1 MTLVSACDTLG
12 VFDCSWR
19 GQQPYPRSVSDTATI
34 SIISVYYINDVWSY
48 KKVNKAHKRTLEGIF
63 ADPVRA
69 NIDWHDVESLLVALG
84 AELEEGRGS
93 RVRVELNDVV
103 AVFHRPHP
111 RKEASKPAVRDVR
124 SFLIA
129 AGIQPP
135 D

>member
-1 MTLVSACDTLG
+1 VT
-12 VFDCSWR
+12 
-19 GQQPYPRSVSDTATI
+19 DTATI
-34 SIISVYYINDVWSY
+34 LILSVYYISDAWACRE
-48 KKVNKAHKRTLEGIF
+48 VNKSQKRTLERIF

-93 RVRVELNDVV
+93 RMRVELNDVV
-103 AVFHRPHP
+103 AVFHKPHP
-111 RKEASKPAVRDVR
+111 QKEASKPAVRDVR

>member
-1 MTLVSACDTLG
+1 M
-12 VFDCSWR
+12 
-19 GQQPYPRSVSDTATI
+19 
-34 SIISVYYINDVWSY
+34 
-48 KKVNKAHKRTLEGIF
+48 NKTYKRTLEGIF
-63 ADPVRA
+63 ADLVHA
-69 NIDWHDVESLLVALG
+69 NLNWHDIESLLVALG

-111 RKEASKPAVRDVR
+111 QKEASKPAVRDVR
-124 SFLIA
+124 ALLIA

>member
-1 MTLVSACDTLG
+1 LQRKYVKLLS
-12 VFDCSWR
+12 
-19 GQQPYPRSVSDTATI
+19 
-34 SIISVYYINDVWSY
+34 
-48 KKVNKAHKRTLEGIF
+48 GIF

-84 AELEEGRGS
+84 ADLEEGRGS

-124 SFLIA
+124 SLLIA

>member
-1 MTLVSACDTLG
+1 MNKKLKGTLG
-12 VFDCSWR
+12 
-19 GQQPYPRSVSDTATI
+19 
-34 SIISVYYINDVWSY
+34 
-48 KKVNKAHKRTLEGIF
+48 GIF

-111 RKEASKPAVRDVR
+111 QKEASKPAVRDVR

-129 AGIQPP
+129 AGIEPP

>member
-1 MTLVSACDTLG
+1 VT
-12 VFDCSWR
+12 
-19 GQQPYPRSVSDTATI
+19 DTATI
-34 SIISVYYINDVWSY
+34 RILSVYYIRDAWACRE
-48 KKVNKAHKRTLEGIF
+48 VNKTHKRTLEGIF

>member
-1 MTLVSACDTLG
+1 VTKKQKGTLA
-12 VFDCSWR
+12 
-19 GQQPYPRSVSDTATI
+19 
-34 SIISVYYINDVWSY
+34 
-48 KKVNKAHKRTLEGIF
+48 GIF

-93 RVRVELNDVV
+93 RVRIELNDVV

-111 RKEASKPAVRDVR
+111 QKEASKPAVRDLR
-124 SFLIA
+124 GFLIA

>member
-1 MTLVSACDTLG
+1 MA
-12 VFDCSWR
+12 
-19 GQQPYPRSVSDTATI
+19 
-34 SIISVYYINDVWSY
+34 
-48 KKVNKAHKRTLEGIF
+48 KKHDRVLEGIF

-69 NIDWHDVESLLVALG
+69 NIDWHDVESLLVAPG

-124 SFLIA
+124 ALLIA
-129 AGIQPP
+129 AGIRPP

>member
-1 MTLVSACDTLG
+1 M
-12 VFDCSWR
+12 
-19 GQQPYPRSVSDTATI
+19 
-34 SIISVYYINDVWSY
+34 
-48 KKVNKAHKRTLEGIF
+48 NKAHKRTLEGIF

-111 RKEASKPAVRDVR
+111 QKEAGKPAVRDVR

>member
-1 MTLVSACDTLG
+1 LNSKQKG
-12 VFDCSWR
+12 
-19 GQQPYPRSVSDTATI
+19 
-34 SIISVYYINDVWSY
+34 
-48 KKVNKAHKRTLEGIF
+48 TLEGLF

-69 NIDWHDVESLLVALG
+69 NIAWRDVESLLVALG

-111 RKEASKPAVRDVR
+111 QKEASKPTVRDVR
-124 SFLIA
+124 RFLIA

>member
-1 MTLVSACDTLG
+1 VTKKQ
-12 VFDCSWR
+12 R
-19 GQQPYPRSVSDTATI
+19 G
-34 SIISVYYINDVWSY
+34 
-48 KKVNKAHKRTLEGIF
+48 TLEGLF

-93 RVRVELNDVV
+93 RARVELNDVV

-124 SFLIA
+124 ALLVA
-129 AGIQPP
+129 AGIRPP